1 MNGYTGTADGFHVNV
16 HLITQMELPNN
27 RDTVLHFFEQMRKA
41 FPELRHFFK
50 RENGDLVLESEKERE
65 SQRWLA
71 IQPRRLCSGQFNPET
86 MDDAFRQHELLLDL
100 APHLLTISTL
110 DCEAVEIMYEFD
122 FHYDGNHDEVVAEAI
137 GVGQG
142 LEGLF
147 ELPKSQVVK
156 FEPSLIL
163 ALDETGGLQCQLL
176 IENHTSSAPPR
187 GREFLDD
194 QISVYFTL
202 RRYWGSGP
210 ETTFLESVRRQR
222 QIGEELLEQSVVPRV
237 VRPLAQAIA
246 SH

>member
-1 MNGYTGTADGFHVNV
+1 MNGYTGIADGFHVNV
-16 HLITQMELPNN
+16 HLITQMELPNS
-27 RDTVLHFFEQMRKA
+27 RDTVLHFFEQMKKG
-41 FPELRHFFK
+41 FPELKNFFK
-50 RENGDLVLESEKERE
+50 RENGDLVLESDKERE
-65 SQRWLA
+65 SHRWLA

-86 MDDAFRQHELLLDL
+86 MDAAFRQHELMLDL

-147 ELPKSQVVK
+147 EIPKSQVVK

-163 ALDETGGLQCQLL
+163 ALDESGGLQCQLL
-176 IENHTSSAPPR
+176 IENHTSAAPPR
-187 GREFLDD
+187 GREFSDD

-210 ETTFLESVRRQR
+210 ETTFLEAIRRQR
-222 QIGEELLEQSVVPRV
+222 QMGEELLEQSVVPRI
-237 VRPLAQAIA
+237 VRPLVQAIA